1 MFVFLNC
8 LIYPRYEN
16 FTDYVM
22 VSVCHSVDLHPTQVK
37 LSGTLK
43 SLLEHQSFEAYMI
56 NKVNILS

>member
-1 MFVFLNC
+1 
-8 LIYPRYEN
+8 
-16 FTDYVM
+16 M

-43 SLLEHQSFEAYMI
+43 SLLEHQSFEAHMI